1 MSAALLV
8 TGAGAAVAAVAVCR
22 LRAQRRKAGEDL
34 GCRSA
39 ARVCIVNDVESQPPV
54 LVADSPSPSDTLG
67 EGSDLHGS
75 AKEVAEAIAPAPAP
89 EAIAP
94 APAPEVNPGL
104 APEPKPTPETKPA
117 QAPEA
122 KPALA
127 PEAKTSAQEAKPG
140 LAPEPKPTPETKP
153 AQAPEAKP
161 ALAPEA
167 KTSAQEAKPGL
178 APEPKPTPETK
189 PAQAP
194 EAKPALA
201 PEAKASAQPASA
213 PEAKPAP
220 APLAKPAPAPAAEA
234 DTWLVVGGTESGGIV
249 VREAQGLK
257 SRAETLRLQTGSK
270 IRMLQRNGDRLEY
283 ALLQGE
289 GPPKGWVSIRTKDK
303 ELLAPA
309 S

>member
-140 LAPEPKPTPETKP
+140 LAPEPKP
-153 AQAPEAKP
+153 
-161 ALAPEA
+161 
-167 KTSAQEAKPGL
+167 S
-178 APEPKPTPETK
+178 PETK